1 LFIFYAILIV
11 LLQYILIMSERFLPY
26 AAVGV
31 ILYNENQ
38 EICLLRRFNTGYI
51 DGTYNLPAGHLEEGE
66 SLQQGAHREALE
78 ETGITITDS
87 KLIHTTYREMENN
100 RIYIDVVFE
109 VLAYDGEVYNAEPNK
124 CDQVIWVSKDNLPKN
139 IAPSLKHVL
148 EAIFRGEIYSEYIE

>member
-1 LFIFYAILIV
+1 
-11 LLQYILIMSERFLPY
+11 MSERFLPY
-26 AAVGV
+26 AASGV
-31 ILYNENQ
+31 IVYNEKQ
-38 EICLLRRFNTGYI
+38 EMCLLRRCNTGYI
-51 DGTYNLPAGHLEEGE
+51 DGTYNLPAGHLEKGE

-87 KLIHTTYREMENN
+87 KLIHTTYREMKNN
-100 RIYIDVVFE
+100 RIYIDTIFE
-109 VLAYDGEVYNAEPNK
+109 VLAYDGEIHNAEPNK